1 MMVFNIVI
9 FTVFLSACMAETQFS
24 GSQIGYALESFGGY
38 TYPAQFVQ
46 TLDSCMANEVCL
58 DVAIAAY
65 PIPDDEDLDAATEE
79 AIMPEQDDGHGR
91 RLAGLPDR
99 YNWANSDTHRCA
111 NEGGW
116 CACDGN
122 VVYTKKCQGTFSC
135 NQANW
140 GEVVSNRWN
149 SNHKSDVNG
158 GVWCNN
164 GNFGG
169 DPFSGHDKQCFCHPR
184 QTSPSQYDYVQK
196 WTRQKCYNT
205 CGRPGANW
213 WSNDFWKGVWCGFS
227 CTGHCPIRAGA
238 FVAGREQI
246 FGKEYGVVFPI
257 EDCAEFCYCVF
268 KGWTG

>member
-1 MMVFNIVI
+1 MVFNIVI
-9 FTVFLSACMAETQFS
+9 FTVLLSACMAETQFS

-158 GVWCNN
+158 GVRCNN

-169 DPFSGHDKQCFCHPR
+169 DPFPGHDKQCFCHPR
-184 QTSPSQYDYVQK
+184 QTAPAQYDYVQK
-196 WTRQKCYNT
+196 WTQAKCYQT

-227 CTGHCPIRAGA
+227 CTGACPIRAAA
-238 FVAGREQI
+238 FVAGREHT
-246 FGKEYGVVFPI
+246 YPI